1 MAQYAQ
7 GASQKVEGF
16 ESLFLEIKP
25 MIFWMGI
32 IVNEGRWKC
41 VHLMLECSENLWLA
55 FSNNHLPAVFT
66 LTFGAEATI
75 WWGLVP
81 PGGE

>member
-1 MAQYAQ
+1 MYQ
-7 GASQKVEGF
+7 GSLREIMICCASDAGMQGKR
-16 ESLFLEIKP
+16 L
-25 MIFWMGI
+25 
-32 IVNEGRWKC
+32 R
-41 VHLMLECSENLWLA
+41 LA